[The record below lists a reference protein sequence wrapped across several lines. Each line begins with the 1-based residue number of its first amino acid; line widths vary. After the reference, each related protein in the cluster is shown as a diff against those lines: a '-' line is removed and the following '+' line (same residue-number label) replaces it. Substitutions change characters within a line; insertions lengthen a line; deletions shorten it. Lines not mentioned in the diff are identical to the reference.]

1 MSIKATNIC
10 GLWCGRRFTVP
21 LWQGNEVIRKHFL
34 TYLALSTVAVSQ
46 PIFDL
51 YGKNSTVF
59 STAKLSPLEVVLFL
73 LIVGLVP
80 ALIAAGLDRLSRV
93 FGPKVNESMRL
104 LLIAGF
110 SFVIGLALA
119 RWANLNGDAW
129 AVGIGA
135 ILAIVVPYIYD
146 KQRWAREWSRW
157 LSLLSVAV
165 LLNTVVQLQ
174 PVILQS
180 QGDASDAV
188 IESEDISVLQIVLD
202 EFPLSPLLD
211 NEGNINAERFPGF
224 AELASVSTWYRN
236 NVAASNFTHQAVP
249 AVLASAIPAE
259 NSSPFISQYPRNIFT
274 VFGGK
279 TKVSG
284 IEPVTSLCPIKVC
297 PKEEQST
304 FAFSAGHMKDFLR
317 DASYVYGQRV
327 FPPSVRKRI
336 PSIDG
341 AWGGFGAVADKFKEQ
356 YNNGALSQPDA
367 VVKAV
372 ESFASSDD
380 VEVSVVHALLPH
392 APWRLLPDLRVAPLS
407 DAISTANPDSED
419 GVRDTYQTF
428 LYQVGAADAVIKNAL
443 QTLRT
448 SGKWDRTLLV
458 VTADHGI
465 SFIPSMPQRHTD
477 FSDMEQA
484 SDIFRIPT
492 FIKYPGQREGSV
504 SDCASTNLDLL
515 PTIID
520 VTRTKTAW
528 KFAGQSLATGCPAR
542 APREVVSATGETA
555 KIEKGFEQ
563 ARERAEHYATIV
575 SNQGGIENV
584 SAVGQS
590 AKLIGKKLATSSAES
605 RITGWRID
613 QRNELRGVTTGRGSK
628 APSLLTGTIVVETQ
642 LDEGTE
648 GIVAIDGVASGVI
661 GELSN
666 AQGEIPFTAVLNY
679 RHLTQGD
686 HVVELFV
693 RSPEGAI
700 TKVGNPL

>member
-1 MSIKATNIC
+1 M
-10 GLWCGRRFTVP
+10 
-21 LWQGNEVIRKHFL
+21 IRKHFL
-34 TYLALSTVAVSQ
+34 TYLALSTVAISQ

-73 LIVGLVP
+73 LIVGFVP
-80 ALIAAGLDRLSRV
+80 ALMAAGLDRLSRS

-110 SFVIGLALA
+110 SFIIGLAVA
-119 RWANLNGDAW
+119 RWANLDGDAW
-129 AVGIGA
+129 AVGVGA
-135 ILAIVVPYIYD
+135 TLALVVPYIYD

-157 LSLLSVAV
+157 LSLLSIAV
-165 LLNTVVQLQ
+165 LLNTAIQLQ

-180 QGDASDAV
+180 QGDATDAV
-188 IESEDISVLQIVLD
+188 IGAKDISVLQIVLD

-211 NEGNINAERFPGF
+211 EQGNINAERFPGF
-224 AELASVSTWYRN
+224 AELASMSTWYRN

-249 AVLASAIPAE
+249 AVLASAVPKK

-284 IEPVTSLCPIKVC
+284 IEPVTSLCPIKIC

-356 YNNGALSQPDA
+356 FNNGALSQPDA
-367 VVKAV
+367 VVSAV
-372 ESFASSDD
+372 EKFASTND
-380 VEVSVVHALLPH
+380 VEVSVVHALMPH

-407 DAISTANPDSED
+407 DSISTANPDSED

-428 LYQVGAADAVIKNAL
+428 LYQVGAVDAIIKDAL
-443 QTLRT
+443 KTLRT
-448 SGKWDRTLLV
+448 SGKWDKTLLV

-484 SDIFRIPT
+484 SDIFRVPT
-492 FIKYPGQREGSV
+492 FIKYPGQQKPAV
-504 SDCASTNLDLL
+504 SDCPTTNLDLL

-520 VTRTKTAW
+520 VTQTKTSW
-528 KFAGQSLATGCPAR
+528 KFAGQSLASGCPAR
-542 APREVVSATGETA
+542 EKRMVESATGETA
-555 KIEKGFEQ
+555 DIPDGFEQ
-563 ARERAEHYATIV
+563 ARDRAAHYAAVV
-575 SNQGGIENV
+575 SNRGGINRV
-584 SAVGQS
+584 SAIGQS
-590 AKLIGKKLATSSAES
+590 SDLIGKRLSSASAET
-605 RITGWRID
+605 RIDGWSVD
-613 QRNELRGVTTGRGSK
+613 QRNLLSGVATERGSEI
-628 APSLLTGTIVVETQ
+628 PSLLTGKIRVNTQ

-648 GIVAIDGVASGVI
+648 GVVTVDGVASGVI

-666 AQGEIPFTAVLNY
+666 GTGEIPFTVILDY
-679 RHLTQGD
+679 THMTKGD

-693 RSPEGAI
+693 RIPEGAV
-700 TKVGNPL
+700 TRVGNPR

>member
-1 MSIKATNIC
+1 M
-10 GLWCGRRFTVP
+10 
-21 LWQGNEVIRKHFL
+21 
-34 TYLALSTVAVSQ
+34 SQ

-73 LIVGLVP
+73 LVVGFVP
-80 ALIAAGLDRLSRV
+80 ALLAAVLDRISRA
-93 FGPKVNESMRL
+93 FGPKVNESLRL

-110 SFVIGLALA
+110 SFVIGLAIV
-119 RWANLNGDAW
+119 RWANLSGDAW
-129 AVGIGA
+129 AIGIGA
-135 ILAIVVPYIYD
+135 VLAVAVPYIYD

-165 LLNTVVQLQ
+165 LVNTVVQLQ

-188 IESEDISVLQIVLD
+188 IESKDISVLQIVLD

-211 NEGNINAERFPGF
+211 SEGNINAERFPGF

-249 AVLASAIPAE
+249 AVLASAVPAE
-259 NSSPFISQYPRNIFT
+259 NSSPFITQYPRNIFT

-284 IEPVTSLCPIKVC
+284 IEPVTSLCPIKIC
-297 PKEEQST
+297 PKEEQAT
-304 FAFSAGHMKDFLR
+304 FSFSAGHMKDFLR

-367 VVKAV
+367 VLDAV
-372 ESFASSDD
+372 SRFVSSDD

-428 LYQVGAADAVIKNAL
+428 LYQVGAADAVIKNVL
-443 QTLRT
+443 QTLRS
-448 SGKWDRTLLV
+448 SGKWDRTMLV

-477 FSDMEQA
+477 FSDMDQA
-484 SDIFRIPT
+484 SDVFRIPT
-492 FIKYPGQREGSV
+492 FIKYPGQREAST

-520 VTRTKTAW
+520 VTQTKTAW
-528 KFAGQSLATGCPAR
+528 KFAGQSLASGCPAR
-542 APREVVSATGETA
+542 GVREVVSATGETA
-555 KIEKGFEQ
+555 KIEAGFEQ
-563 ARERAEHYATIV
+563 ARARAEHYASIV
-575 SNQGGIENV
+575 SNKGGIEKV

-590 AKLIGKKLATSSAES
+590 ANLMGKRLSSAS
-605 RITGWRID
+605 ADTRVTSWRID
-613 QRNELRGVTTGRGSK
+613 QGKELRGVTTTRGSL
-628 APSLLTGTIVVETQ
+628 APSLLTGTVVVNSQ

-648 GIVAIDGVASGVI
+648 GIVVVDGVASGVI

-666 AQGEIPFTAVLNY
+666 AQGETPFTAVLNFT
-679 RHLTQGD
+679 HITKGD

-693 RSPEGAI
+693 RSPEGAL
-700 TKVGNPL
+700 TKVGNPS